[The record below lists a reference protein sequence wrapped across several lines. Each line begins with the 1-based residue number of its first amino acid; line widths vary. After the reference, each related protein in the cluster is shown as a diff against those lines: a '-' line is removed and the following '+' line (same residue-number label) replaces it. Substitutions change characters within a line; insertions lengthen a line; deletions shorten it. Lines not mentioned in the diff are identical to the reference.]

1 MVSLRERAIKAAK
14 EHEER
19 MERNRKEAA
28 KKFGIE
34 AEKEFEKI
42 FNELVSDVE
51 PISENKAKI
60 IVGNLSFIAIKKSK
74 DFVVY
79 IDFYPEIEC
88 SRCGKL
94 FTYQYPCK
102 NLADVGTVFMKEV
115 VCDACLY
122 ENVDT
127 PEVTTQS
134 PAERVCELLSEI
146 LEIIEEERGE

>member
-1 MVSLRERAIKAAK
+1 MVSLRDRAIKAAK
-14 EHEER
+14 EQQER

-28 KKFGIE
+28 KKFAAE
-34 AEKEFEKI
+34 ATKEFEKT
-42 FNELVSDVE
+42 FNEVVYDVE

-60 IVGNLSFIAIKKSK
+60 IVGDLSFIAIKKSK

-88 SRCGKL
+88 GRCGKS

-102 NLADVGTVFMKEV
+102 NLADVGTVLMKEV

-122 ENVDT
+122 ENVEIPQAT
-127 PEVTTQS
+127 KS
-134 PAERVCELLSEI
+134 PAERVLELLGEI
-146 LEIIEEERGE
+146 LDILEAERGE

>member
-1 MVSLRERAIKAAK
+1 MVSLREKAIKAAK

-19 MERNRKEAA
+19 IKKSKQKAAEKFAEEA
-28 KKFGIE
+28 K
-34 AEKEFEKI
+34 KEFEET

-51 PISENKAKI
+51 PISKNKAKI
-60 IVGNLSFIAIKKSK
+60 NAGDLSFIAIKNFYV
-74 DFVVY
+74 DYGGHIF
-79 IDFYPEIEC
+79 FYPQVEC

-94 FTYQYPCK
+94 FTYQDPCN
-102 NLADVGTVFMKEV
+102 NLVDVGTVLMKEV

-127 PEVTTQS
+127 PQATKS
-134 PAERVCELLSEI
+134 PAERVLELLSEI